1 MSKSK
6 NKKRKS
12 KAHGIMGRSDIPFA
26 QRMAMQHQSDIE
38 ANRNHA
44 AKIIM
49 FCESA
54 AMYDVEGIA
63 YKRLIRF
70 AQHFKEVI
78 DEFYEDPDVGMAHA
92 KHRLEQMGMPIS
104 GEWYGIEIDGL
115 SQKEHEIQ
123 NHRLQAAQIAIICS
137 IIAKNDVFGFGKE
150 RQERINKKTQEYTA
164 RYNREGEQFLLEK
177 MAEIGFEIVDGEV
190 IAYAD
195 DDGNAITP
203 KKWKKEVCADEV

>member
-1 MSKSK
+1 MAKQ
-6 NKKRKS
+6 KKRKKS
-12 KAHGIMGRSDIPFA
+12 KAHGIMCRSDIPFA
-26 QRMAMQHQSDIE
+26 QRMAMKHQNDIVT
-38 ANRNHA
+38 NRNHA

-49 FCESA
+49 FCDSIS
-54 AMYDVEGIA
+54 MYEVEGIA

-92 KHRLEQMGMPIS
+92 KRRLEQMGMPIS
-104 GEWYGIEIDGL
+104 GDWYGIEIDGL
-115 SQKEHEIQ
+115 SKKEHEIQ

-137 IIAKNDVFGFGKE
+137 IISKNDVFGFGKE

-164 RYNREGEQFLLEK
+164 RYNREGEQFLLDK
-177 MAEIGFEIVDGEV
+177 MAEIGFEVVDGEV
-190 IAYAD
+190 LAYAD

-203 KKWKKEVCADEV
+203 KQWKKEVCAEV